1 MKIIYE
7 DRFNKYL
14 IVFNKLKLK
23 YTGIN
28 SRCSPKN
35 KKTISAWNKATD
47 GLDNSELDNLAKDIV
62 KAIYSA
68 CHSDWHRE
76 SKFKWITPELFLR
89 ADKLDF
95 WVNSYISEHYVKKSK
110 PFKKDRFV

>member
-7 DRFNKYL
+7 DRFKRYL
-14 IVFNKLKLK
+14 IVFNELKLK

-35 KKTISAWNKATD
+35 KKTISAWNKAVD
-47 GLDNSELDNLAKDIV
+47 GLDEKELNSLAKDIV
-62 KAIYSA
+62 KAIYAA
-68 CHSDWHRE
+68 CHSEWHRE

-95 WVNSYISEHYVKKSK
+95 WVDSYTSDHHINKPK
-110 PFKKDRFV
+110 PFKRDRYV